1 MKKLVIALLLLICLT
16 GCQYERVRM
25 KDHVVNDIHD
35 IEWDG
40 HTYIVLIS
48 DWGGASI
55 IHSESC
61 ECNKNINKNDTNEE

>member
-1 MKKLVIALLLLICLT
+1 MKKLIIGLLLTCLT
-16 GCQYERVRM
+16 GCSVATVHKEKPM
-25 KDHVVNDIHD
+25 KIELHD

-40 HTYIVLIS
+40 HTYIVLMS

-61 ECNKNINKNDTNEE
+61 ECNK

>member
-1 MKKLVIALLLLICLT
+1 MKKIILGLMLLICLT
-16 GCQYERVRM
+16 ACEVQTVKHTEPM
-25 KDHVVNDIHD
+25 KTELHD

-40 HTYIVLIS
+40 HTYIVLMS

-61 ECNKNINKNDTNEE
+61 ECNKNKED